1 MAGRSVATKDSPT
14 RTVEYVAEIA
24 RLYRDDYTGYCQ
36 DILGFSPYEWQ
47 SQLGRDLLTK
57 KRNGIASGHGIGKL
71 QCVDEPV
78 LTPEGWRRIGDL
90 RPGSLVATVDGS
102 FTRVTRVF
110 PQGVKP
116 MYRVVLDDGTWTL
129 AGDEHLW
136 LTTTRSER
144 KHGRAGQVRT
154 TAEIAATLTFPNG
167 PREGLNHRLPR
178 LSAVRHAAR
187 ELPVDPYVLGVYL
200 GDGCSSDRSI
210 TLSAAKRD
218 ELARHVEFL
227 SDGPSNG
234 REHVRIVRIAGLMQQ
249 VEALGLGGCRSWEK
263 FVPEA
268 YMFGSIEQRLALLQG
283 LLDTD
288 GTVGK
293 NGAVTFYTSSA
304 LLAAGVSQ
312 LVRSLGGVA
321 RRSGRQG
328 RLNGEDKRWS
338 YRVYVSL
345 PAGLAPV
352 TVGYKLDRYAP
363 QEGHRNRER
372 TLERFIASVERV
384 EDREAVCIEVEH
396 PSHLYVTRDHIVT
409 HNTRCAASLIHWFI
423 STRPRPAI
431 VATANTEDQLQK
443 KLWRELA
450 VVNNGAKNRD
460 WFTWKTS
467 TFTMFEDPTA
477 QAVAL
482 AWSENNSEAF
492 AGTHETHVLGV
503 FDEAS
508 AIPRVIFNVFAG
520 AMSTAG
526 ARWVAFGNPTRAE
539 GYFYDLCFG
548 KLKARK
554 PGDIAEGMWNS
565 RSVASWESPAV
576 DPAWVEEMRAQYGEE
591 SDEFRVRVA
600 GLPPRFDSE
609 QFIAREMVD
618 RAMQREVEI
627 FRRWP
632 LVLGVDIGHSHDRS
646 VIVPRRGKKVL
657 DAIRVVKGERTM
669 DFARRLAEEVQYYR
683 EYEGLTAQLVI
694 ENVGIGVGVVETLE
708 DMGYSDQVWGINPGT
723 TDGID
728 TELYANL
735 RCMMWAEGKEW
746 LEGEV
751 DLPNH
756 PELYDD
762 LVTLKRKPSGS
773 RNNLKLETK
782 HEFRARTKRSPD
794 VGDAWAL
801 TFAMPFDLLP
811 DRKADRW
818 RDDDDY
824 RGGAVEGTWMGA
836 M

>member
-1 MAGRSVATKDSPT
+1 MAGRGAAASKESPT

-24 RLYRDDYTGYCQ
+24 RLYREDYAGYCQ
-36 DILGFSPYEWQ
+36 DILGFAPYEWQ
-47 SQLGRDLLTK
+47 RELGVDILTK
-57 KRNGIASGHGIGKL
+57 KRNARASGHGIGK
-71 QCVDEPV
+71 
-78 LTPEGWRRIGDL
+78 
-90 RPGSLVATVDGS
+90 
-102 FTRVTRVF
+102 
-110 PQGVKP
+110 
-116 MYRVVLDDGTWTL
+116 
-129 AGDEHLW
+129 
-136 LTTTRSER
+136 
-144 KHGRAGQVRT
+144 
-154 TAEIAATLTFPNG
+154 
-167 PREGLNHRLPR
+167 
-178 LSAVRHAAR
+178 
-187 ELPVDPYVLGVYL
+187 
-200 GDGCSSDRSI
+200 
-210 TLSAAKRD
+210 
-218 ELARHVEFL
+218 
-227 SDGPSNG
+227 
-234 REHVRIVRIAGLMQQ
+234 
-249 VEALGLGGCRSWEK
+249 
-263 FVPEA
+263 
-268 YMFGSIEQRLALLQG
+268 
-283 LLDTD
+283 
-288 GTVGK
+288 
-293 NGAVTFYTSSA
+293 
-304 LLAAGVSQ
+304 
-312 LVRSLGGVA
+312 
-321 RRSGRQG
+321 
-328 RLNGEDKRWS
+328 
-338 YRVYVSL
+338 
-345 PAGLAPV
+345 
-352 TVGYKLDRYAP
+352 
-363 QEGHRNRER
+363 
-372 TLERFIASVERV
+372 
-384 EDREAVCIEVEH
+384 
-396 PSHLYVTRDHIVT
+396 
-409 HNTRCAASLIHWFI
+409 TRCAASLIHWFI

-460 WFTWKTS
+460 WFTWKVS

-508 AIPRVIFNVFAG
+508 AIPRVIFQVFAG

-539 GYFYDLCFG
+539 GQFYDICFG

-554 PGDIAEGMWNS
+554 PGDLADGLWSSKSI
-565 RSVASWESPAV
+565 ASWESPAV
-576 DPAWVEEMRAQYGEE
+576 DPSWVEEMRSQLGEE

-618 RAMQREVEI
+618 RAMSREVDV

-632 LVLGVDIGHSHDRS
+632 LILGVDIGHSHDRS
-646 VIVPRRGKKVL
+646 VIVPRRGRKVL
-657 DAIRVVKGERTM
+657 DAIKVIKGERTM

-683 EYEGLTAQLVI
+683 EYENLTAQLVI
-694 ENVGIGVGVVETLE
+694 ENVGIGVGVVETME
-708 DMGYSDQVWGINPGT
+708 DLGYADQVWGINPGT

-782 HEFRARTKRSPD
+782 HEFRSRTKRSPD